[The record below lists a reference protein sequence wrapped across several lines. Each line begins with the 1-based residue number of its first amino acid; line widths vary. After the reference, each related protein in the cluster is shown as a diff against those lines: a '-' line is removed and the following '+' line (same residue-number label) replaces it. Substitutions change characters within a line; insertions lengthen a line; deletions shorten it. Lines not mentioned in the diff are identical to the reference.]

1 MLTGNTVVPDYSA
14 VPSAVYACPVLAG
27 VGIGE
32 EEAARRGGPVT
43 VHRADT
49 RDWFA
54 SRRLGVPRSGYV
66 VITDGPD
73 GRVLGAHLLGH
84 NAEEAINVFALAMRH
99 GLSLADL
106 QETDWTYPT
115 AVHGINRIH

>member
-1 MLTGNTVVPDYSA
+1 
-14 VPSAVYACPVLAG
+14 
-27 VGIGE
+27 
-32 EEAARRGGPVT
+32 
-43 VHRADT
+43 
-49 RDWFA
+49 
-54 SRRLGVPRSGYV
+54 V

-84 NAEEAINVFALAMRH
+84 NAEEAITLFALAMRH